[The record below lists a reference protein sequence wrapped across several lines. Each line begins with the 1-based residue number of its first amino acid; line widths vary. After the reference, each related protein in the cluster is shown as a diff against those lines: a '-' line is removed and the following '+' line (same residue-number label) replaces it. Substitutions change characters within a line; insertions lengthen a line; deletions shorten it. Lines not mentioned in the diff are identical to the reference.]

1 MAHAVRMQKKKKTVF
16 AVLYGN
22 VRGVSRGRAGCPGCI
37 TMMLERSEIDF
48 GGCRRSVGG
57 FGATRRL

>member
-1 MAHAVRMQKKKKTVF
+1 MRCVCKKKKNPVF

-37 TMMLERSEIDF
+37 TMMLGRSEIDF
-48 GGCRRSVGG
+48 GGCSLPVGG